1 MEYIV
6 HTLGESEALTFW
18 SKNNLNESVMEWLQK

>member
-6 HTLGESEALTFW
+6 NTFGETEALTFW
-18 SKNNLNESVMEWLQK
+18 TKNNLRGSVMEWLQK